1 MLLLELGMETNTE
14 DQNTPKAERDP
25 RALNAYRHGLTGQV
39 VVRTPEDEAAYTAH
53 CQNMHQSLAPDGGME
68 VELTQDIADDR
79 WRLKKAV
86 AMQENLFAMGLA
98 TPAPISTN
106 HPEVDAAFSQARV
119 WLTSSKEIALYSLY
133 EHRIQRKLE
142 KNLAELRN
150 LQEDRRKALQQAVE
164 EASLLAQAAASKAEP
179 FDLEC
184 DFPLRARY
192 PQLVFSN
199 PEFARLVAYHR
210 RLAAAKEAVPAAKPP
225 LRRAA

>member
-1 MLLLELGMETNTE
+1 MEANTE

-53 CQNMHQSLAPDGGME
+53 CQNMHQSLAPEGGME

-86 AMQENLFAMGLA
+86 AMQENIFAMGLA
-98 TPAPISTN
+98 TPSPIATH

-142 KNLAELRN
+142 KNLAQLRQ

-164 EASLLAQAAASKAEP
+164 EAALLAQAAASKGEP
-179 FDLEC
+179 FDLER
-184 DFPLRARY
+184 DFPVQALY
-192 PQLVFSN
+192 PQLVFST
-199 PEFARLVAYHR
+199 PEFARLVAYSR
-210 RLAAAKEAVPAAKPP
+210 RLASAKEAIPAARQPFRK
-225 LRRAA
+225 AA